1 MIMSEAHSTLLK
13 SLYSPARLKRNPL
26 QLLHHLWEGVN
37 YGLVLLEVLKEEQ
50 TFRYVAANSKFAAMS
65 SIDIEYLIGQTL
77 HEALPAETAQ
87 IYNDFCWQCIQSH
100 QPITFEQSF
109 DQNGQKIWWQLTIN
123 PLHNQDEQVDQ
134 VLISAID
141 ISDRIQSE
149 IEQQQAYDVLA
160 ESEAKFR
167 CLVENAN
174 DLITTWTLDGTI
186 TYLSPGFYTLY
197 GQSPDSWL
205 GQSFAPLAHPDD
217 LPRCLMAS
225 QQAVETGE
233 KHSGIE
239 FRRQYQQG
247 NWLWS
252 SINMVPIHNADGS
265 ITSVQGII
273 RDIHASKQQ
282 QAALRF
288 IVEETVSKTGDE
300 FFRSCVRSLSEIF
313 QTQYAFITQVTEQND
328 SQCDMLVLWTGQ
340 DFAEP
345 YTFNLANTP
354 SAYVLQNKVGIFTE
368 SLQPQFPNDPNLLTL
383 QAESYLGAAITDSQG
398 QAIGTI
404 GVIDTRHFAENVE
417 TAQSILQLF
426 AARVGSE
433 MERNAAEAALREY
446 ADRQALVNRLT
457 NQIRNSLDVNSI
469 LTTTIQELY
478 TLLQVDWCAF
488 TWYDPSVTPAVWK
501 IVADQSHH
509 RASLVGSCLPD
520 LIGSADEIISHLDT
534 IRIDQAESCQ
544 EPSHRAFL
552 IESGVQSRLC
562 VPIQTQR
569 EQIGMILCDHQQ
581 QQHTWTDREVELV
594 QAVADQLAI
603 AINQADLYD
612 QSRSKSKRLQATLK
626 ELQQT
631 QAQMIQSE
639 KMSSLGQ
646 LVAGIAHEINNPVNF
661 IHGNVT
667 YVDEYARSLLDLVTL
682 YYQSYP
688 ESTDTISAKI
698 EDLDLEF
705 VRNDL
710 PKLLNSMK
718 VGTERIREIVK
729 SLRLFSRLD
738 EAEFKPVDLHDGIE
752 STLMI
757 LQNRLRARQ
766 NDSEIEVIKNYGALP
781 LVECFAG
788 QLNQVFMNILTNAID
803 AVEEKRSQ
811 VPSHPATIE
820 ITTAITE
827 DQKAIIRFVDNGVGI
842 PESIQAQIF
851 DPFFTTKPVG
861 QGTGMGMSIS
871 YQIVT
876 EKHGGQITCHS
887 VPDQGTEFVIQIPIH
902 QIYLQN

>member
-1 MIMSEAHSTLLK
+1 MADVNYRLLE
-13 SLYSPARLKRNPL
+13 LHRFPIGLKQNPL
-26 QLLHHLWEGVN
+26 QLLNHLWEGVS
-37 YGLVLLEVLKEEQ
+37 YGLALLEVLKQEQ

-65 SIDIEYLIGQTL
+65 SVDIEHLIGQTL
-77 HEALPAETAQ
+77 NEALPTETTR
-87 IYNDFCWQCIQSH
+87 IYHDCCWQCIHSN

-109 DQNGQKIWWQLTIN
+109 DRNGQKSWWQITIN
-123 PLHNQDEQVDQ
+123 PLKNQDEQIDQ

-141 ISDRIQSE
+141 ISDRIQTDM
-149 IEQQQAYDVLA
+149 EQQQAYATLA
-160 ESEAKFR
+160 KSEAKFR
-167 CLVENAN
+167 HLVENAN

-197 GQSPDSWL
+197 GHSPDKWV
-205 GQSFAPLAHPDD
+205 GRSFAPLAHPDD
-217 LPRCLMAS
+217 LPGCLMAS
-225 QQAVETGE
+225 QQAVETGK

-252 SINMVPIHNADGS
+252 SINMVPIQDADGK

-313 QTQYAFITQVTEQND
+313 QTQYAFITQCTDQTY
-328 SQCDMLVLWTGQ
+328 SQCDMLVFWTGQ
-340 DFAEP
+340 VFAEP
-345 YTFNLANTP
+345 YTFNLAKTP
-354 SAYVLQNKVGIFTE
+354 CEYVLQNKVGLFLE
-368 SLQPQFPNDPNLLTL
+368 SLQTQFPDDPNLATL

-426 AARVGSE
+426 AARVGVE
-433 MERNAAEAALREY
+433 MERNTAEAALREY
-446 ADRQALVNRLT
+446 AERQALINRLT

-469 LTTTIQELY
+469 LETTIQELY

-501 IVADQSHH
+501 VVADQSHH
-509 RASLVGSCLPD
+509 QSSLVGSCSPD
-520 LIGSADEIISHLDT
+520 LIGSTDEIIPHLDT
-534 IRIDQAESCQ
+534 IRIDQAESYQ
-544 EPSHRAFL
+544 EPSHRASL
-552 IESGVQSRLC
+552 MASGVQSRLC

-603 AINQADLYD
+603 AINQADLYE
-612 QSRSKSKRLQATLK
+612 QSRSKSKTLQATLK
-626 ELQQT
+626 ELRQT

-661 IHGNVT
+661 IHGNVN
-667 YVDEYARSLLDLVTL
+667 YVDEYARGLLELVTL
-682 YYQSYP
+682 YQQSYP
-688 ESTDTISAKI
+688 ESTDAISEKI
-698 EDLDLEF
+698 EDLDLDF
-705 VRNDL
+705 VRHDL
-710 PKLLNSMK
+710 PKLLDSMQ

-738 EAEFKPVDLHDGIE
+738 ESEFKPVNLHDGIE

-757 LQNRLRARQ
+757 LQNRLKSRQ
-766 NDSEIEVIKNYGALP
+766 SDSEIEVIKNYGALP
-781 LVECFAG
+781 LIECFAG

-803 AVEEKRSQ
+803 AVEEKRSRI
-811 VPSHPATIE
+811 PSHPATIQ
-820 ITTAITE
+820 ITTAVTE
-827 DQKAIIRFVDNGVGI
+827 DQQAIIRFADNGIGI

-851 DPFFTTKPVG
+851 DPFFTTKPIG

-876 EKHGGQITCHS
+876 EKHRGQIICHS
-887 VPDQGTEFVIQIPIH
+887 TPDHGTEFVIQIPIH
-902 QIYLQN
+902 QIRPQQ